1 MSISSICSYIR
12 PIGLILIVLLAL
24 VACQTPVMV
33 DPKNDSTITA
43 QYQLNTLVGSVETD
57 MDTAFRASI
66 AALDTLGYF
75 RTGEVHKEDN
85 ILILSRKVGDEKVYV
100 NVFKVSEEQ
109 SDIHIR
115 IGIIGSLPESQALLS
130 EIQDILMSL

>member
-1 MSISSICSYIR
+1 MSIPFIHSYSR
-12 PIGLILIVLLAL
+12 TFGLILIALLAL

-43 QYQLNTLVGSVETD
+43 QYQLNTLIGSVETD
-57 MDTAFRASI
+57 MDTTFRASI

-75 RTGEVHKEDN
+75 RTGEVHNEEN

-100 NVFKVSEEQ
+100 NVLKISEEQ

-115 IGIIGSLPESQALLS
+115 VGIIGSLPESQGILS

>member
-1 MSISSICSYIR
+1 
-12 PIGLILIVLLAL
+12 
-24 VACQTPVMV
+24 MV